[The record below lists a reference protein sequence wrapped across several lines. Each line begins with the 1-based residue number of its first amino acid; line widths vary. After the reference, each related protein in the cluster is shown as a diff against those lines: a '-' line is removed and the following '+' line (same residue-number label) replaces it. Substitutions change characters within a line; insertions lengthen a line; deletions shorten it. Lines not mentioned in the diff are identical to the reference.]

1 VIAML
6 KGLGLAEAAGHLA
19 ETLNEENSA
28 LEKLEAKIEELILA
42 AAESGI
48 SDDEETEEGNEE
60 ETAEPHPAK
69 ASHSR
74 K

>member
-1 VIAML
+1 
-6 KGLGLAEAAGHLA
+6 
-19 ETLNEENSA
+19 
-28 LEKLEAKIEELILA
+28 LIVA

-60 ETAEPHPAK
+60 ETAEPHPPK
-69 ASHSR
+69 ASRSR